1 MPKPLAINTD
11 LRPDVQATL
20 HDVADRIRDRL
31 QLTIKNII
39 EIGHDLHAA
48 KKALGRGRFR
58 AGGAVDQGR
67 HSKKKAPN
75 SQGLNRNSVSNRDAA
90 G

>member
-31 QLTIKNII
+31 KLTIKNII
-39 EIGHDLHAA
+39 EIGHDLHAV
-48 KKALGRGRFR
+48 KKALGNVM
-58 AGGAVDQGR
+58 ATNALPISLPPTV
-67 HSKKKAPN
+67 
-75 SQGLNRNSVSNRDAA
+75 
-90 G
+90 